1 MLYEQPADC
10 PASTGSPRNTNN
22 PADKLRGR
30 ELHPEWRE
38 HPCDSCRP
46 DRVFGYGH
54 GDCNGRLWPAR
65 SKARRS
71 SGDSYGPL
79 RDLPV
84 RRLRDD
90 AVRPTC
96 LGWWGADSPP
106 TSRRLAL
113 PFLVCLL
120 LGGAVWASQTFG
132 QAKQKAPL
140 AVVAGQPIYDDDL
153 LPFVQAQVFQLRLQE
168 YEVKSKA
175 LENLVNQ
182 KLLEAEAKKKGIPTD
197 KLLEQEVDAKVPEPT
212 EAELQALYI
221 VQKEQLRK
229 SFDEIKAQLQQLLKQ
244 AKLQQARQDYYKRL
258 REQAGVSIFLQKPKV
273 EVAYDPARLRGNPK
287 APVVIVEFSDFQC
300 PYCRS
305 VQPTLKNLLAKYE
318 GRVSLSY
325 RDLPL
330 RDIHPQAQMA
340 AEASRCAGEQ
350 GKFWEYHDLL
360 FENQNKLN
368 REGLVEQARSLKL
381 DEKQFDSCLSS
392 DKYKAQIEHDRQL
405 GLRAGLTG
413 TPGFF
418 INGNMLSGNLPQD
431 SFEKVIQAELA
442 DSKGQ

>member
-1 MLYEQPADC
+1 MRSNFTRPA
-10 PASTGSPRNTNN
+10 G
-22 PADKLRGR
+22 L
-30 ELHPEWRE
+30 
-38 HPCDSCRP
+38 
-46 DRVFGYGH
+46 VF
-54 GDCNGRLWPAR
+54 
-65 SKARRS
+65 
-71 SGDSYGPL
+71 
-79 RDLPV
+79 V
-84 RRLRDD
+84 
-90 AVRPTC
+90 
-96 LGWWGADSPP
+96 
-106 TSRRLAL
+106 
-113 PFLVCLL
+113 LL
-120 LGGAVWASQTFG
+120 LLSSAASLAQTVG
-132 QAKQKAPL
+132 QSKQKEPL
-140 AVVAGQPIYDDDL
+140 AVVGGQTIYDDDL
-153 LPFVQAQVFQLRLQE
+153 VPFVQGQVFQLRLQE

-182 KLLEAEAKKKGIPTD
+182 KLLEAEAKKRGIPTE

-360 FENQNKLN
+360 FENPNKLN
-368 REGLVEQARSLKL
+368 REGLVEQVRSLKL

-392 DKYKAQIEHDRQL
+392 GKYKAQVEQDRQL

-431 SFEKVIQAELA
+431 SFEKVIQSELA

>member
-1 MLYEQPADC
+1 MRSNFTRPA
-10 PASTGSPRNTNN
+10 G
-22 PADKLRGR
+22 L
-30 ELHPEWRE
+30 
-38 HPCDSCRP
+38 
-46 DRVFGYGH
+46 VFV
-54 GDCNGRLWPAR
+54 L
-65 SKARRS
+65 
-71 SGDSYGPL
+71 
-79 RDLPV
+79 
-84 RRLRDD
+84 
-90 AVRPTC
+90 
-96 LGWWGADSPP
+96 
-106 TSRRLAL
+106 
-113 PFLVCLL
+113 LL
-120 LGGAVWASQTFG
+120 LGSAASLAQTVG
-132 QAKQKAPL
+132 QSKQKEPL
-140 AVVAGQPIYDDDL
+140 AVVGGQTIYDDDL
-153 LPFVQAQVFQLRLQE
+153 VPFVQGQVFQLRLQE

-182 KLLEAEAKKKGIPTD
+182 KLLEAEAKKRGIPTE

-244 AKLQQARQDYYKRL
+244 AKLQQTRQDYYKRL

-360 FENQNKLN
+360 FENPNKLN
-368 REGLVEQARSLKL
+368 REGLVEQVRSLKL

-392 DKYKAQIEHDRQL
+392 GKYKAQVEQDRQL

-431 SFEKVIQAELA
+431 SFEKVIQSELA

>member
-1 MLYEQPADC
+1 MRHKFTRSAAL
-10 PASTGSPRNTNN
+10 
-22 PADKLRGR
+22 
-30 ELHPEWRE
+30 
-38 HPCDSCRP
+38 
-46 DRVFGYGH
+46 VF
-54 GDCNGRLWPAR
+54 
-65 SKARRS
+65 
-71 SGDSYGPL
+71 
-79 RDLPV
+79 V
-84 RRLRDD
+84 
-90 AVRPTC
+90 
-96 LGWWGADSPP
+96 
-106 TSRRLAL
+106 
-113 PFLVCLL
+113 FLL
-120 LGGAVWASQTFG
+120 LGSVASVAQTVG
-132 QAKQKAPL
+132 QAKQKEPL
-140 AVVAGQPIYDDDL
+140 AVVGGQPIYDDDL
-153 LPFVQAQVFQLRLQE
+153 VPFVQAQVFQLRLQE

-182 KLLEAEAKKKGIPTD
+182 MLLEAEAKKKGIPTE
-197 KLLEQEVDAKVPEPT
+197 KVLEQEVDAKVSEPS

-258 REQAGVSIFLQKPKV
+258 REQAAVSIFLQKPKV

-330 RDIHPQAQMA
+330 REIHPQAQMA

-350 GKFWEYHDLL
+350 GKFWESHDLL

-368 REGLVEQARSLKL
+368 REGLVEQGRNLKL

-392 DKYKAQIEHDRQL
+392 GKYKAQIEQDRQL
-405 GLRAGLTG
+405 GLKAGVSG
-413 TPGFF
+413 TPGFI
-418 INGNMLSGNLPQD
+418 INGNLLSGNLPQD
-431 SFEKVIQAELA
+431 SFEKTIEAELA
-442 DSKGQ
+442 AAKDKRTAP

>member
-1 MLYEQPADC
+1 MQP
-10 PASTGSPRNTNN
+10 N
-22 PADKLRGR
+22 
-30 ELHPEWRE
+30 
-38 HPCDSCRP
+38 
-46 DRVFGYGH
+46 F
-54 GDCNGRLWPAR
+54 
-65 SKARRS
+65 
-71 SGDSYGPL
+71 
-79 RDLPV
+79 
-84 RRLRDD
+84 
-90 AVRPTC
+90 
-96 LGWWGADSPP
+96 
-106 TSRRLAL
+106 TSLAL
-113 PFLVCLL
+113 PVFVFLL
-120 LGGAVWASQTFG
+120 LGSAASLAQTVG
-132 QAKQKAPL
+132 QAKQKEPL
-140 AVVAGQPIYDDDL
+140 AVVGGQTIYDDDL
-153 LPFVQAQVFQLRLQE
+153 VPFVQGQVFQLRLQE

-182 KLLEAEAKKKGIPTD
+182 KLLEAEAKKRGIPTE
-197 KLLEQEVDAKVPEPT
+197 KLLEQEVDAKVAEPT

-229 SFDEIKAQLQQLLKQ
+229 SFDEIRAQLQQLLKQ

-340 AEASRCAGEQ
+340 AEASRCAGDQ

-360 FENQNKLN
+360 FENPNKLN

-392 DKYKAQIEHDRQL
+392 GKYKAQVEHDRQL
-405 GLRAGLTG
+405 GMRAGLTG

-431 SFEKVIQAELA
+431 SFEKVIQSELA

>member
-1 MLYEQPADC
+1 M
-10 PASTGSPRNTNN
+10 
-22 PADKLRGR
+22 
-30 ELHPEWRE
+30 
-38 HPCDSCRP
+38 RP
-46 DRVFGYGH
+46 NF
-54 GDCNGRLWPAR
+54 
-65 SKARRS
+65 S
-71 SGDSYGPL
+71 S
-79 RDLPV
+79 
-84 RRLRDD
+84 
-90 AVRPTC
+90 
-96 LGWWGADSPP
+96 
-106 TSRRLAL
+106 LAL
-113 PFLVCLL
+113 PVFVFLL
-120 LGGAVWASQTFG
+120 LGSAASLAQTAG
-132 QAKQKAPL
+132 QAKQKEPL
-140 AVVAGQPIYDDDL
+140 AVVGGQTIYDDDL
-153 LPFVQAQVFQLRLQE
+153 VPFVQGQVFQLRLQE

-182 KLLEAEAKKKGIPTD
+182 KLLEAEAKKRGIPTE

-360 FENQNKLN
+360 FENPNKLN
-368 REGLVEQARSLKL
+368 REGLVEQVRSLKL

-392 DKYKAQIEHDRQL
+392 GKYKAQVEQDRQL

-431 SFEKVIQAELA
+431 SFEKVIQSELA

>member
-1 MLYEQPADC
+1 MRSNFTRPA
-10 PASTGSPRNTNN
+10 G
-22 PADKLRGR
+22 L
-30 ELHPEWRE
+30 
-38 HPCDSCRP
+38 
-46 DRVFGYGH
+46 VFV
-54 GDCNGRLWPAR
+54 L
-65 SKARRS
+65 
-71 SGDSYGPL
+71 
-79 RDLPV
+79 
-84 RRLRDD
+84 
-90 AVRPTC
+90 
-96 LGWWGADSPP
+96 
-106 TSRRLAL
+106 
-113 PFLVCLL
+113 LL
-120 LGGAVWASQTFG
+120 LGSAASLAQTVG
-132 QAKQKAPL
+132 QSKQKEPL
-140 AVVAGQPIYDDDL
+140 AVVGGQTIYDDDL
-153 LPFVQAQVFQLRLQE
+153 VPFVQGQVFQLRLQE

-182 KLLEAEAKKKGIPTD
+182 KLLEAEAKKRGIPTE

-360 FENQNKLN
+360 FENPNKLN
-368 REGLVEQARSLKL
+368 REGLVEQVRSLKL

-392 DKYKAQIEHDRQL
+392 GKYKAQVEQDRQL

-431 SFEKVIQAELA
+431 SFEKVIQSELA

>member
-1 MLYEQPADC
+1 MRPSFSVPA
-10 PASTGSPRNTNN
+10 
-22 PADKLRGR
+22 
-30 ELHPEWRE
+30 
-38 HPCDSCRP
+38 
-46 DRVFGYGH
+46 
-54 GDCNGRLWPAR
+54 
-65 SKARRS
+65 
-71 SGDSYGPL
+71 
-79 RDLPV
+79 LPV
-84 RRLRDD
+84 
-90 AVRPTC
+90 
-96 LGWWGADSPP
+96 
-106 TSRRLAL
+106 
-113 PFLVCLL
+113 FVCLL
-120 LGGAVWASQTFG
+120 GCAVCASQTFG
-132 QAKQKAPL
+132 QARQKEPL

-182 KLLEAEAKKKGIPTD
+182 KLLEAEAKKKGMPAE
-197 KLLEQEVDAKVPEPT
+197 KVLAQEVDAKVPEPT

-229 SFDEIKAQLQQLLKQ
+229 SFDDIKAQLQQLLKQ

-330 RDIHPQAQMA
+330 RDISPQAQSA
-340 AEASRCAGEQ
+340 AGASRCPAEQ
-350 GKFWEYHDLL
+350 GKSWKYHDLL
-360 FENQNKLN
+360 F
-368 REGLVEQARSLKL
+368 
-381 DEKQFDSCLSS
+381 
-392 DKYKAQIEHDRQL
+392 
-405 GLRAGLTG
+405 
-413 TPGFF
+413 
-418 INGNMLSGNLPQD
+418 
-431 SFEKVIQAELA
+431 
-442 DSKGQ
+442 

>member
-1 MLYEQPADC
+1 
-10 PASTGSPRNTNN
+10 
-22 PADKLRGR
+22 
-30 ELHPEWRE
+30 
-38 HPCDSCRP
+38 
-46 DRVFGYGH
+46 V
-54 GDCNGRLWPAR
+54 
-65 SKARRS
+65 
-71 SGDSYGPL
+71 
-79 RDLPV
+79 V
-84 RRLRDD
+84 
-90 AVRPTC
+90 
-96 LGWWGADSPP
+96 
-106 TSRRLAL
+106 
-113 PFLVCLL
+113 
-120 LGGAVWASQTFG
+120 GGQT
-132 QAKQKAPL
+132 
-140 AVVAGQPIYDDDL
+140 IYDDDL
-153 LPFVQAQVFQLRLQE
+153 VPFVQGQVFQLRLQE

-182 KLLEAEAKKKGIPTD
+182 KLLEAEAKKRGIPTE

-360 FENQNKLN
+360 FENPNKLN
-368 REGLVEQARSLKL
+368 REGLVEQVRSLKL

-392 DKYKAQIEHDRQL
+392 GKYKAQVEQDRQL

-431 SFEKVIQAELA
+431 SFEKVIQSELA

>member
-1 MLYEQPADC
+1 M
-10 PASTGSPRNTNN
+10 
-22 PADKLRGR
+22 
-30 ELHPEWRE
+30 
-38 HPCDSCRP
+38 
-46 DRVFGYGH
+46 V
-54 GDCNGRLWPAR
+54 
-65 SKARRS
+65 
-71 SGDSYGPL
+71 
-79 RDLPV
+79 
-84 RRLRDD
+84 
-90 AVRPTC
+90 
-96 LGWWGADSPP
+96 
-106 TSRRLAL
+106 
-113 PFLVCLL
+113 
-120 LGGAVWASQTFG
+120 GGQT
-132 QAKQKAPL
+132 
-140 AVVAGQPIYDDDL
+140 IYDDDL
-153 LPFVQAQVFQLRLQE
+153 VPFVQGQVFQLRLQE

-182 KLLEAEAKKKGIPTD
+182 KLLEAEAKKRGIPTE
-197 KLLEQEVDAKVPEPT
+197 KLLEQEVDAKVAEPT

-360 FENQNKLN
+360 FENPNKLN
-368 REGLVEQARSLKL
+368 REGLVEQVRSLKL

-392 DKYKAQIEHDRQL
+392 GKYKAQVEQDRQL

-431 SFEKVIQAELA
+431 SFEKVIQSELA

>member
-1 MLYEQPADC
+1 M
-10 PASTGSPRNTNN
+10 
-22 PADKLRGR
+22 
-30 ELHPEWRE
+30 
-38 HPCDSCRP
+38 
-46 DRVFGYGH
+46 
-54 GDCNGRLWPAR
+54 
-65 SKARRS
+65 
-71 SGDSYGPL
+71 
-79 RDLPV
+79 
-84 RRLRDD
+84 
-90 AVRPTC
+90 
-96 LGWWGADSPP
+96 
-106 TSRRLAL
+106 
-113 PFLVCLL
+113 
-120 LGGAVWASQTFG
+120 
-132 QAKQKAPL
+132 
-140 AVVAGQPIYDDDL
+140 
-153 LPFVQAQVFQLRLQE
+153 
-168 YEVKSKA
+168 KSKA

-182 KLLEAEAKKKGIPTD
+182 KLLEAEAKKRGIPTE
-197 KLLEQEVDAKVPEPT
+197 KLLEQEVDAKVAEPT

-360 FENQNKLN
+360 FENPNKLN
-368 REGLVEQARSLKL
+368 REGLVEQVRSLKL

-392 DKYKAQIEHDRQL
+392 GKYKAQVEQDRQL

-431 SFEKVIQAELA
+431 SFEKVIQSELA

>member
-1 MLYEQPADC
+1 MRSNFTRPA
-10 PASTGSPRNTNN
+10 G
-22 PADKLRGR
+22 L
-30 ELHPEWRE
+30 
-38 HPCDSCRP
+38 
-46 DRVFGYGH
+46 VFV
-54 GDCNGRLWPAR
+54 L
-65 SKARRS
+65 
-71 SGDSYGPL
+71 
-79 RDLPV
+79 
-84 RRLRDD
+84 
-90 AVRPTC
+90 
-96 LGWWGADSPP
+96 
-106 TSRRLAL
+106 
-113 PFLVCLL
+113 LL
-120 LGGAVWASQTFG
+120 LGSAASLAQTVG
-132 QAKQKAPL
+132 QSKQKEPL
-140 AVVAGQPIYDDDL
+140 AVVGGQTIYDDDL
-153 LPFVQAQVFQLRLQE
+153 VPFVQGQVFQLRLQE

-182 KLLEAEAKKKGIPTD
+182 KLLEAEAKKKGIPTE

-360 FENQNKLN
+360 FENPNKLN
-368 REGLVEQARSLKL
+368 REGLVEQVRSLKL

-392 DKYKAQIEHDRQL
+392 GKYKAQVEQDRQL

-431 SFEKVIQAELA
+431 SFEKVIQSELA

>member
-1 MLYEQPADC
+1 M
-10 PASTGSPRNTNN
+10 
-22 PADKLRGR
+22 
-30 ELHPEWRE
+30 
-38 HPCDSCRP
+38 
-46 DRVFGYGH
+46 V
-54 GDCNGRLWPAR
+54 
-65 SKARRS
+65 
-71 SGDSYGPL
+71 
-79 RDLPV
+79 
-84 RRLRDD
+84 
-90 AVRPTC
+90 
-96 LGWWGADSPP
+96 
-106 TSRRLAL
+106 
-113 PFLVCLL
+113 
-120 LGGAVWASQTFG
+120 GGQT
-132 QAKQKAPL
+132 
-140 AVVAGQPIYDDDL
+140 IYDDDL
-153 LPFVQAQVFQLRLQE
+153 VPFVQGQVFQLRLQE

-182 KLLEAEAKKKGIPTD
+182 KLLEAEAKKRGIPTE

-360 FENQNKLN
+360 FENPNKLN
-368 REGLVEQARSLKL
+368 REGLVEQVRSLKL

-392 DKYKAQIEHDRQL
+392 GKYKAQVEQDRQL

-431 SFEKVIQAELA
+431 SFEKVIQSELA